1 MLSACLACLVAL
13 PYLRCNKEKKRQE
26 RYFEL
31 NFSMAFSSDVV
42 ELTCG
47 TLHNSDKV
55 YDEKLLGEQGG
66 KAVVEMSK

>member
-1 MLSACLACLVAL
+1 
-13 PYLRCNKEKKRQE
+13 
-26 RYFEL
+26 
-31 NFSMAFSSDVV
+31 MAFSSDVV

>member
-1 MLSACLACLVAL
+1 MLSACFACLVAL

-55 YDEKLLGEQGG
+55 SDKKLLGDKEVKQL
-66 KAVVEMSK
+66 